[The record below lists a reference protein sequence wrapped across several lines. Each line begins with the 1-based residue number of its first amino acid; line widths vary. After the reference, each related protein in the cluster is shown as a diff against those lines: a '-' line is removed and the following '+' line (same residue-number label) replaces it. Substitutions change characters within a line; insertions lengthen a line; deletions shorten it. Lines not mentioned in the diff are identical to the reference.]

1 MGEAG
6 DDPMLVLTF
15 LKSSSN
21 RFLISASFSAKNFLN
36 VGQRASK
43 RMSISAL
50 MPSDDEGR
58 RRSSSKTHLMRAA
71 ISLAGQRGEYG

>member
-21 RFLISASFSAKNFLN
+21 RFLISASFSAKNFLI
-36 VGQRASK
+36 VGRK
-43 RMSISAL
+43 RVSISAL
-50 MPSDDEGR
+50 TLLLMVKGEEEAAAAR
-58 RRSSSKTHLMRAA
+58 RT
-71 ISLAGQRGEYG
+71 

>member
-21 RFLISASFSAKNFLN
+21 RFLISDSFSAKNFLML
-36 VGQRASK
+36 GSK
-43 RMSISAL
+43 R
-50 MPSDDEGR
+50 
-58 RRSSSKTHLMRAA
+58 
-71 ISLAGQRGEYG
+71 

>member
-21 RFLISASFSAKNFLN
+21 RFLISASFSAKNFLS
-36 VGQRASK
+36 VGSERAS
-43 RMSISAL
+43 
-50 MPSDDEGR
+50 G
-58 RRSSSKTHLMRAA
+58 
-71 ISLAGQRGEYG
+71 

>member
-21 RFLISASFSAKNFLN
+21 RFLISASFSAKNFLKLAS
-36 VGQRASK
+36 GLASQKMMMKKKQRNALDASGDFFGGPA
-43 RMSISAL
+43 RRVRVVAV
-50 MPSDDEGR
+50 DD
-58 RRSSSKTHLMRAA
+58 L
-71 ISLAGQRGEYG
+71 Q